1 MYRGTTPEIVIT
13 LPEAI
18 DVTEITAAY
27 LTFTQGLKNLFTKEL
42 TDMTVDSA
50 KNTIMVQLSQEE
62 TLMFNE
68 LANISF
74 QLRFKIEANAY
85 TTQIFTEPAGRI
97 LKDGEI

>member
-13 LPEAI
+13 LPESI

-27 LTFTQGLKNLFTKEL
+27 LTFTQGLNNLFTKEL

-50 KNTIMVQLSQEE
+50 KNTIMAQLSQEE

-74 QLRFKIEANAY
+74 QLRFKIGASAY